1 MTRPPYTYPAPMASL
16 KLSKAHRLCSQ
27 TSIDRL
33 FAASQ
38 SRQADTALA
47 YPLRAVW
54 YQRRG
59 YDATSGPALKFL
71 ISIPKKRLHKA
82 VDRVLM
88 RRRVREAYRLARHSL
103 VPSDTDRHLA
113 VAFIYVADKP
123 VEYRRVSAAMSKI
136 LRRIFPAAA
145 ATTPACVADSAAP
158 QAETPAPQTGTAV
171 TPTES

>member
-1 MTRPPYTYPAPMASL
+1 MTSL

-33 FAASQ
+33 FAAGQ
-38 SRQADTALA
+38 SRQAQSALA

-54 YQRRG
+54 YQRQG
-59 YDATSGPALKFL
+59 YDATSGPVVKFL

-88 RRRVREAYRLARHSL
+88 RRRVREAYRLTRNDL
-103 VPSDTDRHLA
+103 VPGESEHRLA

-123 VEYRRVSAAMSKI
+123 VEYRRVSASMTRL
-136 LRRIFPAAA
+136 LRKIFPVP
-145 ATTPACVADSAAP
+145 T
-158 QAETPAPQTGTAV
+158 TGTANV
-171 TPTES
+171 TPDTTATIPAES

>member
-1 MTRPPYTYPAPMASL
+1 MTSL

-33 FAASQ
+33 FAAGQ
-38 SRQADTALA
+38 SRQAQSALA

-54 YQRRG
+54 YQRQG
-59 YDATSGPALKFL
+59 YDAASGPALKFL

-88 RRRVREAYRLARHSL
+88 RRRVREAYRLTRNDL
-103 VPSDTDRHLA
+103 VPREAEQRLA

-123 VEYRRVSAAMSKI
+123 VEYRRVSAAMTRL
-136 LRRIFPAAA
+136 LRKIFPAP
-145 ATTPACVADSAAP
+145 ATG
-158 QAETPAPQTGTAV
+158 TGTANV
-171 TPTES
+171 TPDTPAIPSTES

>member
-1 MTRPPYTYPAPMASL
+1 MTSL

-33 FAASQ
+33 FAAGQ
-38 SRQADTALA
+38 SRQAQSALA

-54 YQRRG
+54 YPRQG

-88 RRRVREAYRLARHSL
+88 RRRVREAYRLTRNDL
-103 VPSDTDRHLA
+103 VPRESERRLA

-123 VEYRRVSAAMSKI
+123 VEYRRVSVAMARL
-136 LRRIFPAAA
+136 LRNIFPAATA
-145 ATTPACVADSAAP
+145 GTTEITVAPDKSAA
-158 QAETPAPQTGTAV
+158 ASAR
-171 TPTES
+171 S

>member
-1 MTRPPYTYPAPMASL
+1 MTSL

-33 FAASQ
+33 FAAGQ
-38 SRQADTALA
+38 SRQAQSALA

-54 YQRRG
+54 YQRQG
-59 YDATSGPALKFL
+59 YDATSGPVVKFL

-88 RRRVREAYRLARHSL
+88 RRRVREAYRLTRNDL
-103 VPSDTDRHLA
+103 VPREAEQRLA

-123 VEYRRVSAAMSKI
+123 VEYRRVSASMARI
-136 LRRIFPAAA
+136 LHKIFPAPATGSTETTAAPDKPA
-145 ATTPACVADSAAP
+145 ATSA
-158 QAETPAPQTGTAV
+158 
-171 TPTES
+171 ES